1 MCLEPS
7 FQKILTWTARV
18 CIPHTMALVLL
29 QNRSDELFV
38 SPLATLL
45 AAFAA
50 SLRTELVSEE
60 ELVEPVRDC

>member
-1 MCLEPS
+1 
-7 FQKILTWTARV
+7 
-18 CIPHTMALVLL
+18 MALVLL
-29 QNRSDELFV
+29 ENRSDKLFA

-50 SLRTELVSEE
+50 SLTTELVSGE